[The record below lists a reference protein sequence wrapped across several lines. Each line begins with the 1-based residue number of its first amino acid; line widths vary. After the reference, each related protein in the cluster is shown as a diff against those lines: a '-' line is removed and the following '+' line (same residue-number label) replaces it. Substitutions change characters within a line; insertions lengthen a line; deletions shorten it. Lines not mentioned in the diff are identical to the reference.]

1 MTIPTIRSYRSEE
14 LIRIRKVAYSEGM
27 ATASEVVDAL
37 LANSKVQLLQ
47 LSAYY
52 QYDLMLATLL
62 TLCGMPEYFEKW
74 SIEQ

>member
-1 MTIPTIRSYRSEE
+1 MTEE

-52 QYDLMLATLL
+52 QYDLMLAYK
-62 TLCGMPEYFEKW
+62 MEYQQKVNEC
-74 SIEQ
+74 